1 MSPDRSATRE
11 WFAAADN
18 FARVFAIRTGENVLI
33 LADPL
38 LDVRVIDA
46 LRGLAQARGAT
57 VRVVTE
63 TSTRIEAVP
72 DNLKPLLEAA
82 DFVVSTWF
90 CSILDPFNIAL
101 RKRGQRWVKITYFR
115 DLDLLQTAQARFP
128 VELVG
133 EIIRAAARAFP
144 QTAQS
149 DSGAAQSGGAA
160 HGTIAFDLQWSDARG
175 SDFCIGFTHAMR
187 DSLLAGN
194 RWRGRMLADE
204 PGCYVHYLPTH
215 GPNLWD
221 RTAHGNDNAAP
232 VKMRGTIY
240 PTWAVGFDKP
250 WPEKIGCR
258 FEGDTIVEVTG
269 EGEAAT
275 ILRDMLVGGKL
286 IELGCGFNPKAP
298 RYTIYPAGSNN
309 PGVLHFGIDL
319 AKPSEWIR
327 RVMPDWEEPPVHMDL
342 ITFDSTVEALSV
354 TGSAPPG
361 TAAASGSAPQRRTLI
376 DAGFL
381 TALRDAQ
388 VINAASV
395 YGDPVALLETET

>member
-1 MSPDRSATRE
+1 MSNMVNYIGLPPVARPQDALHIASAAQ

-18 FARVFAIRTGENVLI
+18 FARVFAIRAGENVLI

-38 LDVRVIDA
+38 LDPRVIDA
-46 LRGLAQARGAT
+46 VRGLAQARGAT

-72 DNLKPLLEAA
+72 DNVKPLLDAA

-90 CSILDPFNIAL
+90 CSILDPFNISL

-115 DLDLLQTAQARFP
+115 DLDLLQTPQARFP

-133 EIIRAAARAFP
+133 EIIRATARAFP
-144 QTAQS
+144 ADTA
-149 DSGAAQSGGAA
+149 
-160 HGTIAFDLQWSDARG
+160 FNLQWRDARG
-175 SDFCIGFTHAMR
+175 SDFCIGFTAAMR
-187 DSLLAGN
+187 KNLLAGN

-221 RTAHGNDNAAP
+221 RTAHLNDNAAP
-232 VKMRGTIY
+232 VTMGGTIY
-240 PTWAVGFDKP
+240 PTWAVGFEKP
-250 WPEKIGCR
+250 WPEKIGCH

-269 EGEAAT
+269 TGEAADV
-275 ILRDMLVGGKL
+275 LRDMLTGGKL

-298 RYTIYPAGSNN
+298 RHTIYPAGSNN
-309 PGVLHFGIDL
+309 PGALHFGIDL
-319 AKPSEWIR
+319 VKPSEWIR

-342 ITFDSTVEALSV
+342 ITFDSTVEAV
-354 TGSAPPG
+354 T
-361 TAAASGSAPQRRTLI
+361 PQGRSSLI
-376 DAGFL
+376 NTGFL
-381 TALRDAQ
+381 AALRDPE
-388 VINAASV
+388 VIKAAAM
-395 YGDPVALLETET
+395 YGDPVALLETES